1 MINLRNCKFV
11 FKCTANWD
19 EMTTTEDNLI
29 RHCESCKKN
38 VYYIREPEELM
49 KAIKLNRCVAI
60 YDFAEMKIFSGVPGR
75 PVTKKPKVVLPDD
88 FPF

>member
-1 MINLRNCKFV
+1 
-11 FKCTANWD
+11 
-19 EMTTTEDNLI
+19 
-29 RHCESCKKN
+29 

-60 YDFAEMKIFSGVPGR
+60 YDFAEMKIFSGVPGTG
-75 PVTKKPKVVLPDD
+75 VAKKPKVVLPDD